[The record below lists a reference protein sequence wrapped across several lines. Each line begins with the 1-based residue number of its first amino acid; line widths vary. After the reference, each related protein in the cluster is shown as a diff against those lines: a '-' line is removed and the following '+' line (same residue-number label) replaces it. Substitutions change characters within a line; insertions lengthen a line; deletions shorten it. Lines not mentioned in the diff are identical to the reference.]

1 MIVENCLDKNPVST
15 VTWNQSIYIDNN
27 QDVTVFFLFFFPSE
41 PRYLGRPP
49 PNSVLG
55 SLISDLVDVSVGTL
69 TVQLRYSGVPS

>member
-1 MIVENCLDKNPVST
+1 MNKNPVST

-27 QDVTVFFLFFFPSE
+27 QDVTVRSFSFFSFFSSE
-41 PRYLGRPP
+41 PRYLGTP